1 MKKKFRIL
9 VTPSSFDLDFIKPKL
24 SKNNYVFVYKKGPI
38 NNKKILISYLK
49 DCHGVILGSEI
60 LDKEILTSAKE
71 LKCIVRF
78 GTATENIDTTFCKLK
93 KIKVYKL
100 PKNLNTKS
108 TAKHAFAMIL
118 SLTNNLYNK
127 VVLTKNNNWNRE
139 LNFDPVNSKIG
150 IIGMGK
156 IGKAVSNL
164 LTKFGFNVFYFS
176 RRKVKINNKKIKFVN
191 SLNKLISKCNLLS
204 IHLGLNKDTQN
215 FFDKKIFKK
224 MKNKL
229 IVNTSRGNL
238 INEND
243 LYFFLKTNYIKG
255 AALDVYRN
263 EPSCG
268 ISLKLRQLKNVI
280 STPHTAFYDKYTIIK
295 MCDISI
301 RKMLDTI
308 K

>member
-1 MKKKFRIL
+1 MKKKFRVL

-24 SKNNYVFVYKKGPI
+24 SKKNYIFVYKKGPI
-38 NNKKILISYLK
+38 NNKKKLTNYLK
-49 DCHGVILGSEI
+49 NCNGVILGSEI
-60 LDKEILTSAKE
+60 LDKETLISAKK
-71 LKCIVRF
+71 LKCVVRF
-78 GTATENIDTTFCKLK
+78 GTATENIDTKFCKLK

-100 PKNLNTKS
+100 PKNLNTES
-108 TAKHAFAMIL
+108 TAKHTFAMIL

-127 VVLTKNNNWNRE
+127 NILTKNNNWNRE
-139 LNFDPVNSKIG
+139 LNLDPVNSKIG

-164 LTKFGFNVFYFS
+164 LTRFGYNVFYFS
-176 RRKVKINNKKIKFVN
+176 RRKVKTNNKKITYIN
-191 SLNKLISKCNLLS
+191 SINKLISKCNLFS
-204 IHLGLNKDTQN
+204 IHLSSNKDTQN
-215 FFDKKIFKK
+215 FFNKTLFKK
-224 MKNKL
+224 MKNKF

-243 LYFFLKTNYIKG
+243 LYFFLKKNYIKG

-263 EPSCG
+263 EPSDG

-280 STPHTAFYDKYTIIK
+280 STPHTAFYDKYTVIK
-295 MCDISI
+295 MCEISI
-301 RKMLDTI
+301 RKILNTI